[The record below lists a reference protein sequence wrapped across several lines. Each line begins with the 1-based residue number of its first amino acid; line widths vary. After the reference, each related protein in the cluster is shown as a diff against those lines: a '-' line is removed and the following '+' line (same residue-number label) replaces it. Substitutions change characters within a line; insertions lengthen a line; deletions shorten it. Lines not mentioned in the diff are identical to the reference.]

1 MKLWLTPI
9 LLLSCLSILHAQDI
23 TGIWRG
29 YFYSGVGIYRQV
41 YRYEVQIDQINKKT
55 SDRSPLEGVTYS
67 YHTTDYYGKA
77 RFHGI
82 YSSVTRDITLTEDT
96 LLAEKQMNQSFSC
109 LMTCYL
115 QYKKEG
121 NTEILE
127 GTFSSISMQDQSDC
141 GPGIVRLE
149 KVRESDFGKEN
160 FLTRKTV
167 PPINFRRPETKKASL
182 PSDSS
187 SVQRLQVLLG
197 IPADGIAGPKTIQ
210 ALKRRIPDFRGTSLN
225 GVEAGLLIDRIQKM
239 SSRENIASHL
249 PKPAGQ
255 SAKTEIQPTGDS
267 ADIQANGAPTLL
279 QRIDKLPP
287 VPAFL
292 TERKNNL
299 VQTITTTSPVINID
313 LYDNGEIDG
322 DSVTVFH
329 NNELLVDDQGLTDKP
344 ISLKVVADSLHRV
357 HEFVLVANNLG
368 KIPPNT
374 ALMVLTTG
382 NKRYEI
388 NLVSDK
394 KENAKVVIEY
404 TGNQK

>member
-9 LLLSCLSILHAQDI
+9 LLLTCLPVLHAQDI

-29 YFYSGVGIYRQV
+29 YFYSGVGAYRQV
-41 YRYEVQIDQINKKT
+41 YRYEVQIDQLNKNT
-55 SDRSPLEGVTYS
+55 TDRSPLKGVTYS

-82 YSSVTRDITLTEDT
+82 YSSVTKDITLTEDT

-121 NTEILE
+121 STEILE

-160 FLTRKTV
+160 FLTRKSIPSLKSREPVT
-167 PPINFRRPETKKASL
+167 NKTSL
-182 PSDSS
+182 PQDSS
-187 SVQRLQVLLG
+187 SVQKLQTILG
-197 IPADGIAGPKTIQ
+197 IPADGIAGPKTIL
-210 ALKRRIPDFRGTSLN
+210 AIKRRFPDFRGTSLN
-225 GVEAGLLIDRIQKM
+225 GVQAGLLIDRIQKM
-239 SSRENIASHL
+239 SSRENIAAT
-249 PKPAGQ
+249 PPGPPVQAG
-255 SAKTEIQPTGDS
+255 KTEIHPTGDS
-267 ADIQANGAPTLL
+267 AALLANGAQTLP
-279 QRIDKLPP
+279 QKIEKLPP

-299 VQTITTTSPVINID
+299 VQTITTSSPVINID

-322 DSVTVFH
+322 DSVSVYH

-344 ISLKVVADSLHRV
+344 INLKVVADSLHRI

-382 NKRYEI
+382 DKRYEI

-394 KENAKVVIEY
+394 KQNAKVVIEY

>member
-1 MKLWLTPI
+1 
-9 LLLSCLSILHAQDI
+9 
-23 TGIWRG
+23 
-29 YFYSGVGIYRQV
+29 
-41 YRYEVQIDQINKKT
+41 
-55 SDRSPLEGVTYS
+55 
-67 YHTTDYYGKA
+67 
-77 RFHGI
+77 
-82 YSSVTRDITLTEDT
+82 
-96 LLAEKQMNQSFSC
+96 
-109 LMTCYL
+109 
-115 QYKKEG
+115 
-121 NTEILE
+121 
-127 GTFSSISMQDQSDC
+127 
-141 GPGIVRLE
+141 
-149 KVRESDFGKEN
+149 
-160 FLTRKTV
+160 
-167 PPINFRRPETKKASL
+167 
-182 PSDSS
+182 
-187 SVQRLQVLLG
+187 
-197 IPADGIAGPKTIQ
+197 
-210 ALKRRIPDFRGTSLN
+210 
-225 GVEAGLLIDRIQKM
+225 
-239 SSRENIASHL
+239 
-249 PKPAGQ
+249 
-255 SAKTEIQPTGDS
+255 
-267 ADIQANGAPTLL
+267 ANGAPTLL

-329 NNELLVDDQGLTDKP
+329 NNKLLVDDQGLTDKP